1 MIELM
6 LDRGHLLVAGTT
18 LVVVAAC
25 VLLHFEASSVLSRM
39 MRRTSPSRR
48 RRFLGLMYGLLAA
61 HVLEIWLFGLAA
73 WWLTDA
79 TTATVAGTTPMEN
92 GLDYIYLSAITFT
105 TLGYGD
111 VFPEGPLRF
120 LMGTESLTGFMLITW
135 SASLTFLEMQ
145 RHWNDRG

>member
-1 MIELM
+1 MGEAL
-6 LDRGHLLVAGTT
+6 LDSGHLAVVGTT
-18 LVVVAAC
+18 LLVVAAS
-25 VLLHFEASSVLSRM
+25 VLLHFEVSSVLSRL

-48 RRFLGLMYGLLAA
+48 RRFLGLMFGLLTA
-61 HVLEIWLFGLAA
+61 HVAEIWLFGLAA
-73 WWLTDA
+73 WWLEG
-79 TTATVAGTTPMEN
+79 TTSGTVAGAPMVN
-92 GLDYIYLSAITFT
+92 GLDYVYLSAITYT